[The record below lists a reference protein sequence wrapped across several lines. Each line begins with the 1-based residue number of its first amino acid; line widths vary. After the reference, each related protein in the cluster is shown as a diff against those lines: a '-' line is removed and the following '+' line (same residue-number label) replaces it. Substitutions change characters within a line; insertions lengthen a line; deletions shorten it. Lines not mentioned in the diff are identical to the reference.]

1 VDSRQ
6 RRNGSITHR
15 RRECVKCG
23 KRFSTKEVIKGMN
36 INYAYITN
44 AIRDEA
50 EKYLINSK
58 RKSVVLGLSGGIDST
73 LCCALIQPV
82 CEKLGVTLIGRS
94 ISIESNKP
102 DEIKRAEDVGIAFCG
117 DFKEVD
123 LTALYYV
130 KRTTYELEEKTAMS
144 KINCGNLKARTR
156 MEYLYWIAR
165 KEKGMVLSTDNLT
178 EYLLGFWTL
187 HGDIGDFGMIQK
199 LWKSEV
205 YNLTEFLKNCLGSH
219 ANGGNKRSEYIPM
232 AQALND
238 ALYAIPTD
246 GLGISNSDLDQ
257 IMPGWEMEFDNCRDA
272 YARVDIILQEYL
284 DLIEVKANKSII
296 KEKENN
302 PVIQRH
308 LNSEFKR
315 NNPYN
320 IPREVLI
327 K

>member
-1 VDSRQ
+1 
-6 RRNGSITHR
+6 
-15 RRECVKCG
+15 
-23 KRFSTKEVIKGMN
+23 MN
-36 INYAYITN
+36 INFTYITE
-44 AIRDEA
+44 AIRNVTE
-50 EKYLINSK
+50 EYLIKSR
-58 RKSVVLGLSGGIDST
+58 RKSVVLGISGGIDST
-73 LCCALIQPV
+73 LCSALIQPV
-82 CEKLGVTLIGRS
+82 CQKLGVTFIGRS
-94 ISIESNKP
+94 ISIESNKL
-102 DEIKRAEDVGIAFCG
+102 DELKRARDVGCAFCG

-123 LTALYYV
+123 LTNLYLA
-130 KRTTYELEEKTAMS
+130 KKMAYEEEENSSFT
-144 KINCGNLKARTR
+144 KIDGGNLKARTR
-156 MEYLYWIAR
+156 MEYLYWIAS
-165 KEKGMVLSTDNLT
+165 KEKGLVLSTDNLT
-178 EYLLGFWTL
+178 EWLLSFWTL
-187 HGDIGDFGMIQK
+187 HGDVGDYSMIQN
-199 LWKSEV
+199 LWKTEV
-205 YNLTEFLKNCLGSH
+205 YGLTEYLFNSISSNVRKNQKALINLK
-219 ANGGNKRSEYIPM
+219 

-284 DLIEVKANKSII
+284 DLIEIKANKSII